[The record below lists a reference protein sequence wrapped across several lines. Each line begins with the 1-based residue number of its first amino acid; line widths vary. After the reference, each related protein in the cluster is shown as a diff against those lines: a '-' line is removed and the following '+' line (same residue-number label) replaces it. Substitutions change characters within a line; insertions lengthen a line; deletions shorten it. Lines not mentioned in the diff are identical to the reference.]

1 MQIQSQDERPQKCKE
16 FVPCSRRYDNTAN
29 GMRPCARQQTKGSP
43 YCWQH
48 TAVLREVAKSL
59 NNTTDGDS
67 LNAALLVHLTV
78 EFKATPGDRKTPAV
92 HALEG
97 LDHSQE
103 SSSLGALEQPV
114 EIIQNIIPQ
123 LSLRDL
129 RNFKAV
135 NSRARSMVGS
145 SYQYR
150 NVIAY
155 GSEVISALYKTEL
168 DSIWPLIRI
177 YDVLT
182 QDRCVGCNRF
192 GGYIFLPG
200 LQRCCERC
208 ARYDPELI
216 PTSLGTASKN
226 DKSVVRRLNRRVPM
240 MLWVAGDD
248 LTKLPRSDRWR
259 AALVG
264 TEWGPSMENLYLVS
278 SANAARV
285 GKVSNRSSGRVCMP
299 CNRRHKYSWR
309 QAAVPMPHLE
319 PKTQI
324 VTRGYHCKAC
334 TRAKHPGAVWRSE
347 RPNCRGCQR
356 SMPNGLDIDHANLN
370 PIRWRQPPC
379 HEEDE
384 WNASLGAISC
394 RLDIANG
401 RLYTRDEFLVHLA
414 ECGEAQSLLADL
426 GPLDKFVKEAVKL
439 PKHEGKTKRRRLAN
453 YYKY

>member
-1 MQIQSQDERPQKCKE
+1 
-16 FVPCSRRYDNTAN
+16 
-29 GMRPCARQQTKGSP
+29 MRPCARQQTKGSP

-48 TAVLREVAKSL
+48 TAFLREVAKSL

-78 EFKATPGDRKTPAV
+78 ELKATPSSRKTPAV

-97 LDHSQE
+97 SEHSQE
-103 SSSLGALEQPV
+103 SPALGALEQPV
-114 EIIQNIIPQ
+114 ETIHNIISQ

-135 NSRARSMVGS
+135 NSRARSMVVS

-150 NVIAY
+150 NVITHA
-155 GSEVISALYKTEL
+155 SEVVSALYRTEL
-168 DSIWPLIRI
+168 DTIFPLTCI

-182 QDRCVGCNRF
+182 QDRCAVCHRF
-192 GGYIFLPG
+192 GGYVFLPG

-216 PTSLGTASKN
+216 PIRSGTATKCL
-226 DKSVVRRLNRRVPM
+226 VRISGLQIPM
-240 MLWVAGDD
+240 MLWVAGDE
-248 LTKLPRSDRWR
+248 TTNPPRPIFGISHMQPE
-259 AALVG
+259 
-264 TEWGPSMENLYLVS
+264 TPTENLYLVS
-278 SANAARV
+278 SANAARI
-285 GKVSNRSSGRVCMP
+285 GKVPNRSSGRVRMP
-299 CNRRHKYSWR
+299 CSGRHKYSWR

-334 TRAKHPGAVWRSE
+334 TRAIHIGAFWRSE
-347 RPNCRGCQR
+347 RPNCHGCQL
-356 SMPNGLDIDHANLN
+356 SMPNGLDIDHVNRN
-370 PIRWRQPPC
+370 PTHWGPPKC
-379 HEEDE
+379 HKEDE
-384 WNASLGAISC
+384 WDASQGAVSC

-401 RLYTRDEFLVHLA
+401 RLYTRDEFHIHLA
-414 ECGEAQSLLADL
+414 ECGQAQSLLADL

-439 PKHEGKTKRRRLAN
+439 PKHEGKTKRRRIAN

>member
-1 MQIQSQDERPQKCKE
+1 
-16 FVPCSRRYDNTAN
+16 
-29 GMRPCARQQTKGSP
+29 MRPCARQQTKGSP

-48 TAVLREVAKSL
+48 TAFLREVAKSL
-59 NNTTDGDS
+59 NSTTDGDS

-78 EFKATPGDRKTPAV
+78 ELKATPSDRKTPAV

-97 LDHSQE
+97 LEHSQE
-103 SSSLGALEQPV
+103 GPSLGALEQPV
-114 EIIQNIIPQ
+114 EVLQNIISQ

-135 NSRARSMVGS
+135 NSRAHSMVVS

-150 NVIAY
+150 NVITY

-182 QDRCVGCNRF
+182 QDRCVACNRF
-192 GGYIFLPG
+192 GGYVFLPA

-216 PTSLGTASKN
+216 PIRASTATK
-226 DKSVVRRLNRRVPM
+226 KQRALLRRFRGRVPM

-248 LTKLPRSDRWR
+248 TTNLP
-259 AALVG
+259 
-264 TEWGPSMENLYLVS
+264 GPRFGISHMQPETPTENLYLVS
-278 SANAARV
+278 SANAARTGNV
-285 GKVSNRSSGRVCMP
+285 PNRSSGHVRMP
-299 CNRRHKYSWR
+299 CTDEHVYSWR

-319 PKTQI
+319 PKPQI

-334 TRAKHPGAVWRSE
+334 TRAKHPGAVWRNE
-347 RPNCRGCQR
+347 RPYCHGCQR
-356 SMPNGLDIDHANLN
+356 SMPNGLDIDHVNSN
-370 PIRWRQPPC
+370 PIRWAPPKC
-379 HEEDE
+379 HKQDE
-384 WNASLGAISC
+384 WITSQGAISC
-394 RLDIANG
+394 KLDIANG
-401 RLYTRDEFLVHLA
+401 RLYTRDEISVHLA
-414 ECGEAQSLLADL
+414 ECVEAQSILADL
-426 GPLDKFVKEAVKL
+426 GPLNKFVKEAVKV
-439 PKHEGKTKRRRLAN
+439 PKREGKNKRRRIAN